1 MERGVKTLMDL
12 SGRRALI
19 TGGAGHLGQVMA
31 AALMECGAEV
41 LIADLTT
48 ERAREAA
55 ERLMAEQ
62 GGRARWVGGDLEQP
76 EGTDDMV
83 RFVEREWGR
92 LDILVNN
99 AAFVGTS
106 SLTGWNVPFDEQSY
120 ESWCRA
126 VQVNLNSVFQV
137 TRRMKPFLMRS
148 EAASVINILSI
159 YGICGPDLRLYE
171 GLAMNNPAAYGAGK
185 AGLLQFTRYCA
196 SCFAPAIRVNA
207 ITPGGIF
214 RNQDP
219 RFVER
224 YADRTPMRRMAKEED
239 FKGAIV
245 YLASDLS
252 AYVTGQNLVV
262 DGGWTVW

>member
-1 MERGVKTLMDL
+1 
-12 SGRRALI
+12 
-19 TGGAGHLGQVMA
+19 
-31 AALMECGAEV
+31 
-41 LIADLTT
+41 
-48 ERAREAA
+48 
-55 ERLMAEQ
+55 
-62 GGRARWVGGDLEQP
+62 
-76 EGTDDMV
+76 
-83 RFVEREWGR
+83 
-92 LDILVNN
+92 
-99 AAFVGTS
+99 
-106 SLTGWNVPFDEQSY
+106 
-120 ESWCRA
+120 
-126 VQVNLNSVFQV
+126 
-137 TRRMKPFLMRS
+137 
-148 EAASVINILSI
+148 
-159 YGICGPDLRLYE
+159 
-171 GLAMNNPAAYGAGK
+171 MNNPAAYGAGK